1 MLLLDF
7 HPETL
12 SIWLIFMWCFIFP
25 ASKKMFLDIY
35 WHITFGPTPL
45 QMCLKKKKEN
55 SLTVYN
61 ILVLEIEAQISN

>member
-25 ASKKMFLDIY
+25 
-35 WHITFGPTPL
+35 
-45 QMCLKKKKEN
+45 
-55 SLTVYN
+55 V
-61 ILVLEIEAQISN
+61 ILNGLPWKQTERDFVFSVEGLSVRVHCGYQYISHAVKTL